1 MVEGSPSTVVA
12 TLGGQPQV
20 LTFALD
26 ALLARNEIINQVI
39 AVRLAAATPA
49 MEQSVAAL
57 DAAFAGRRY
66 QGKPCTLHWETLAD
80 ASGPLGE
87 IRTEAVAEAV
97 WQSMNRVL
105 GRLKAQGRRLNLVVT
120 GGPRIIGLTAMS
132 AATLLFDHQ
141 DRLWHLYTPRTL
153 REEARGGRLLHADAW
168 PGDPA
173 GETASDVRLI
183 QLPMAPWGAY
193 FPALRELASASS
205 SQLLAVQSRW
215 MDAGEETRCA
225 AVMQRLTPRQQE
237 VLRAFAQGNSPQDVA
252 EMLHIT
258 LKTVDA
264 HKTVILSECRIAWG
278 APDDERLG
286 YHDLRRRFEGYFRV

>member
-1 MVEGSPSTVVA
+1 MVEGSPSTVVV

-26 ALLARNEIINQVI
+26 ALLARNEIVNQVI
-39 AVRLAAATPA
+39 AVRLAAATPV

-66 QGKPCTLHWETLAD
+66 RGKPCTLHWETLAD
-80 ASGPLGE
+80 ASGPLTE
-87 IRTEAVAEAV
+87 IRTEAAAEAV
-97 WQSMNRVL
+97 WQSMNRIL
-105 GRLKAQGRRLNLVVT
+105 GRLKFQGRRLNLVVT

-215 MDAGEETRCA
+215 MDAEKKPA
-225 AVMQRLTPRQQE
+225 APRSCS
-237 VLRAFAQGNSPQDVA
+237 A
-252 EMLHIT
+252 
-258 LKTVDA
+258 
-264 HKTVILSECRIAWG
+264 
-278 APDDERLG
+278 
-286 YHDLRRRFEGYFRV
+286 